1 MIRRAIPMLTI
12 LSCAAQSLAAQRN
25 VVRAY
30 DAVAAPS
37 ARSTVTHS
45 ASFVHVLPHYGKW
58 LTAGATAGL
67 TYLGAREHTKSRRDW
82 DALLAIC
89 RSAQDACT
97 IGSDGRYIS
106 ADAELLY
113 QTSRF
118 FDRRANRRLLGAQV
132 SLLATAALFIID
144 LRQGHQGPENI
155 PFSPLRV
162 GVRPTIDG
170 ADVEMR
176 IAF

>member
-12 LSCAAQSLAAQRN
+12 LSCAAQSLAAQRS

-67 TYLGAREHTKSRRDW
+67 THLGAREHTKSRAHW
-82 DALLAIC
+82 GGLLAIC
-89 RSAQDACT
+89 RIAPDACT
-97 IGSDGRYIS
+97 IGSECRYGN
-106 ADAELLY
+106 ADAEPLY
-113 QTSRF
+113 LTSRLL
-118 FDRRANRRLLGAQV
+118 DR
-132 SLLATAALFIID
+132 
-144 LRQGHQGPENI
+144 
-155 PFSPLRV
+155 
-162 GVRPTIDG
+162 
-170 ADVEMR
+170 
-176 IAF
+176 